1 MTAVPNP
8 PTAPNPPTSS
18 TSPTSPTPPTS
29 PTGPTAHRP
38 GGPTAGPA
46 VDVRG
51 VRKSFP
57 GMDRPALDG
66 VDLTVERGRICA
78 ILGANGAGKTTLLR
92 ILTTLTA
99 PDDGEAR
106 VAGHDVGRAASA
118 VRAAIGLIGQNA
130 AVDEVLSGRR
140 NLVLFGR
147 LSGLT
152 SRDARSRAEQLLA
165 WAGLAEAADRPV
177 GTYSGG
183 MRRRLDLAVG
193 LVTTPEVLFVD
204 EPTTGL
210 DPQARREIWAAVRAL
225 ADDGVTVLLT
235 TQYLEEADELADDV
249 VILREGRVVATG
261 TPAELGRLV
270 GEPQMV
276 LRPPTLEDVYLHLH
290 AEVAR

>member
-1 MTAVPNP
+1 MPHVPAP
-8 PTAPNPPTSS
+8 PTPAPPT
-18 TSPTSPTPPTS
+18 P
-29 PTGPTAHRP
+29 
-38 GGPTAGPA
+38 
-46 VDVRG
+46 VVLVRD

-66 VDLTVERGRICA
+66 VDLAVGPGRICA
-78 ILGANGAGKTTLLR
+78 LLGANGAGKTTLVR

-99 PDDGEAR
+99 PDGGQAR
-106 VAGHDVGRAASA
+106 VAGHDVRTAPAA
-118 VRAAIGLIGQNA
+118 VRASIGLVGQNA

-152 SRDARSRAEQLLA
+152 AADAQSRAEALLA
-165 WAGLAEAADRPV
+165 WAGLADAPDRPV
-177 GTYSGG
+177 ATYSGG
-183 MRRRLDLAVG
+183 MRRRLDLAAG

-225 ADDGVTVLLT
+225 AEGGVTVLLT

-249 VILREGRVVATG
+249 VILREGRVIATG

>member
-1 MTAVPNP
+1 MNP
-8 PTAPNPPTSS
+8 SPPSN
-18 TSPTSPTPPTS
+18 
-29 PTGPTAHRP
+29 
-38 GGPTAGPA
+38 AGVA
-46 VDVRG
+46 AALATDALAIDALAIDARG
-51 VRKSFP
+51 VHKTFP

-66 VDLTVERGRICA
+66 VDLAVARGRICA
-78 ILGANGAGKTTLLR
+78 LLGANGAGKTTLVR
-92 ILTTLTA
+92 VLTTLTQ
-99 PDDGEAR
+99 PDAGDVH
-106 VAGHDVGRAASA
+106 VAGRDVRRESAA
-118 VRAAIGLIGQNA
+118 VRAAIGLVGQSA

-152 SRDARSRAEQLLA
+152 GDDARSRADQLLA
-165 WAGLAEAADRPV
+165 WAGLADAADRSV
-177 GTYSGG
+177 ATYSGG
-183 MRRRLDLAVG
+183 MRRRLDLAAG

-210 DPQARREIWAAVRAL
+210 DPQARREIWHAVRAL

-249 VILREGRVVATG
+249 VILRDGRVIATG

>member
-1 MTAVPNP
+1 MTE
-8 PTAPNPPTSS
+8 T
-18 TSPTSPTPPTS
+18 PTPPRVPPS
-29 PTGPTAHRP
+29 DAVPPADAPTRHTHPSDDL
-38 GGPTAGPA
+38 A
-46 VDVRG
+46 VVVRG
-51 VRKSFP
+51 VRKTFP

-66 VDLTVERGRICA
+66 VDLAVGRGRICA
-78 ILGANGAGKTTLLR
+78 LLGANGAGKTTLIR

-99 PDDGEAR
+99 PDGGEVR
-106 VAGHDVGRAASA
+106 VAGHDVVRGAVA
-118 VRAAIGLIGQNA
+118 VRAAIGLVGQVA

-147 LSGLT
+147 LSGL
-152 SRDARSRAEQLLA
+152 SRDDACVRAEALLA
-165 WAGLAEAADRPV
+165 WAGLTDAADRPV
-177 GTYSGG
+177 STYSGG
-183 MRRRLDLAVG
+183 MRRRLDLTAG

-210 DPQARREIWAAVRAL
+210 DPQVRREVWAALRAL

-261 TPAELGRLV
+261 TPAELGALV
-270 GEPQMV
+270 GEPRLV

-290 AEVAR
+290 TEVAR

>member
-1 MTAVPNP
+1 MTHV
-8 PTAPNPPTSS
+8 
-18 TSPTSPTPPTS
+18 PTPPT
-29 PTGPTAHRP
+29 PTPPTPRRP
-38 GGPTAGPA
+38 TPTPSSPA
-46 VDVRG
+46 VVVRG

-66 VDLTVERGRICA
+66 VDLCVGKGRICA
-78 ILGANGAGKTTLLR
+78 LLGANGAGKTTLIR

-99 PDDGEAR
+99 PDAGDVL
-106 VAGHDVGRAASA
+106 VAGRDVRTEPNA
-118 VRAAIGLIGQNA
+118 VRAAIGLVGQNA

-147 LSGLT
+147 LCGLST
-152 SRDARSRAEQLLA
+152 ADARTRAGDLLA
-165 WAGLAEAADRPV
+165 WAGLDDAADRPV
-177 GTYSGG
+177 ATYSGG
-183 MRRRLDLAVG
+183 MRRRLDLAAG
-193 LVTTPEVLFVD
+193 LVTTPEVLVVD

-225 ADDGVTVLLT
+225 ADEGVTVLLT

-249 VILREGRVVATG
+249 VILRDGRVVATG
-261 TPAELGRLV
+261 TPAELGRVV
-270 GEPQMV
+270 GEPQLV